1 MWKHETSPEA
11 TAEGIVSS
19 LLSSSIFKKGF
30 YIVDKIY
37 FFHVL
42 FHQIL
47 LGKSDVA
54 GWGAFLKVSKHLNV
68 FAISNCSLLCLYV
81 I

>member
-11 TAEGIVSS
+11 TAEGIMS
-19 LLSSSIFKKGF
+19 LSSFFFKKGF
-30 YIVDKIY
+30 FNVDKIY

-68 FAISNCSLLCLYV
+68 FAIF
-81 I
+81 